1 MSHPHPTVSSSSSN
15 FELIINN
22 ALDKY
27 TKRTNNDLLAHPLA
41 AQLQSCDSPR
51 AILAVLQQQLQ
62 GPDQSRSSDERWSR
76 WLDPTINV
84 LYTLSSTVGAV
95 GLAFSPVT
103 VIFAGIGVLLSA
115 AKDARASQDTLID
128 IFERVEMFFRRLEIY
143 TEVPPTS
150 EMTENIVQIMVEV
163 LSIFGIAMKVIKQGR
178 TSKVFREIFKEADRS
193 D

>member
-95 GLAFSPVT
+95 GLVCRRTELVWICTLIFIWQAFSPVT
-103 VIFAGIGVLLSA
+103 VIFAGIGVLLSVCILLDHFVRTIVTPTYLRRPRMLGR
-115 AKDARASQDTLID
+115 AKTPLSTSLSALRCFSDVSRSIL
-128 IFERVEMFFRRLEIY
+128 RCRR
-143 TEVPPTS
+143 P
-150 EMTENIVQIMVEV
+150 
-163 LSIFGIAMKVIKQGR
+163 R
-178 TSKVFREIFKEADRS
+178 R
-193 D
+193 